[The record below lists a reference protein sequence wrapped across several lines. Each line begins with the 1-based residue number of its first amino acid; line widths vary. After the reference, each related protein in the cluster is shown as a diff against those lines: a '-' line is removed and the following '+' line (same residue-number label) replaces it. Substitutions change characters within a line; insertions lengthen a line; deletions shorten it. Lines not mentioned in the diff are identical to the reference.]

1 MRKLIVRS
9 VSALVAVALAS
20 LAIAQLASART
31 DRQTSATATPVQ
43 VKGGEFFFRLSTKSI
58 KRPGKVT
65 FVFKN
70 IGHVRHDFKIDG
82 KKTPLIGP
90 GKTAR
95 LVVTFKKKGK
105 YRYLCTVPGHAAA
118 GMTGVFTVR

>member
-20 LAIAQLASART
+20 LAIAQLATART
-31 DRQTSATATPVQ
+31 DRQTSAAATSVQ

-118 GMTGVFTVR
+118 GMSGVFTVR